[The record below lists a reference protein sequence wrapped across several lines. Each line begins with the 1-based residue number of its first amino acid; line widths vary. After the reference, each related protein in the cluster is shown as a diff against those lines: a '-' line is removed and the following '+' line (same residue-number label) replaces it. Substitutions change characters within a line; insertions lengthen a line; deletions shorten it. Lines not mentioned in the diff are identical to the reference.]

1 MNSYSPSSPR
11 SSPLKSE
18 NLDEIKRKLDKMYDK
33 LYSISLNENMNVVG
47 NDPKNL
53 IIIFLL
59 ILLILTFFG
68 INVLGLSAYIIKTI
82 YSYFAFIFGSL
93 ITEISNLFSN
103 TLKTTIDVLDATI
116 KNIGNILIS
125 SSTSKLSPPNFIA
138 TSQLDLNT
146 NNNNIKRHLNEPKE
160 DSTENPIQNPISSN
174 KNNWCLIG
182 EYENKRGCVEVSQ
195 GYKCMSGQL
204 YFSKQQCENP
214 NPK

>member
-18 NLDEIKRKLDKMYDK
+18 NLDQMKTQLDKMYNK
-33 LYSISLNENMNVVG
+33 LYSISLNKNMNIVG
-47 NDPKNL
+47 NDPKNS

-68 INVLGLSAYIIKTI
+68 INILGLSAYIVKMT

-93 ITEISNLFSN
+93 ITEISDLFSN
-103 TLKTTIDVLDATI
+103 ILKTTIDVLNGTV

-125 SSTSKLSPPNFIA
+125 SSNSKIPPPNFA
-138 TSQLDLNT
+138 TTSQLDLNT
-146 NNNNIKRHLNEPKE
+146 NNNVKRQLNEPKE

-182 EYENKRGCVEVSQ
+182 EYENKRGCLEVSQ

-204 YFSKQQCENP
+204 YSSKQQCENP